1 MIVATN
7 CPNCETDQPVEVKE
21 QRFELY
27 TKDTDKGFLP
37 VSCTV
42 CGATWEL
49 HYRLVGEES
58 VELDGFIVDLEAD
71 NRISIQED
79 EGE

>member
-1 MIVATN
+1 MALKLTKRQTQSIQSVIVATN

-49 HYRLVGEES
+49 HYKLASEENL
-58 VELDGFIVDLEAD
+58 ELD
-71 NRISIQED
+71 ED
-79 EGE
+79 

>member
-7 CPNCETDQPVEVKE
+7 CLNCKQDQPVEVKE
-21 QRFELY
+21 QRFELI
-27 TKDTDKGFLP
+27 TKDTVQGFLP
-37 VSCTV
+37 VSCTI

-49 HYRLVGEES
+49 HYKGIGIENL
-58 VELDGFIVDLEAD
+58 EL
-71 NRISIQED
+71 D

>member
-7 CPNCETDQPVEVKE
+7 CPNENKEQPVEVKE

-27 TKDTDKGFLP
+27 TRDTDKGFLP
-37 VSCTV
+37 VSCTI

-71 NRISIQED
+71 NRVSVAED
-79 EGE
+79 EG

>member
-7 CPNCETDQPVEVKE
+7 CPNCKQDQPVEVKE

-27 TKDTDKGFLP
+27 TKNTDLGFLP
-37 VSCTV
+37 VSCTK

-49 HYRLVGEES
+49 HY
-58 VELDGFIVDLEAD
+58 
-71 NRISIQED
+71 
-79 EGE
+79 

>member
-7 CPNCETDQPVEVKE
+7 CPNCKSDQPVEVKE

-27 TKDTDKGFLP
+27 TNDTDKGFLP

-49 HYRLVGEES
+49 HYKLASEENL
-58 VELDGFIVDLEAD
+58 ELD
-71 NRISIQED
+71 
-79 EGE
+79 EG

>member
-7 CPNCETDQPVEVKE
+7 CPNCKQDHPVEIKE

-27 TKDTDKGFLP
+27 TKDPDKGFLP
-37 VSCTV
+37 GELNK

-49 HYRLVGEES
+49 HYKLASIENI
-58 VELDGFIVDLEAD
+58 ELDE
-71 NRISIQED
+71 E
-79 EGE
+79 

>member
-7 CPNCETDQPVEVKE
+7 CPNCKQDQPVEIKE

-37 VSCTV
+37 VSCTK

-49 HYRLVGEES
+49 HYKLAGEENL
-58 VELDGFIVDLEAD
+58 ELD
-71 NRISIQED
+71 ED
-79 EGE
+79 

>member
-7 CPNCETDQPVEVKE
+7 CPNCKQDQPVEVKE

-27 TKDTDKGFLP
+27 TKNTDLGFLP
-37 VSCTV
+37 VSCTK

-49 HYRLVGEES
+49 HYTLTGEENL
-58 VELDGFIVDLEAD
+58 EL
-71 NRISIQED
+71 D

>member
-7 CPNCETDQPVEVKE
+7 CPNCKQDQPVEIKE

-37 VSCTV
+37 VSCTK

-49 HYRLVGEES
+49 HYKLAGEENL
-58 VELDGFIVDLEAD
+58 ELDE
-71 NRISIQED
+71 E
-79 EGE
+79 

>member
-7 CPNCETDQPVEVKE
+7 CPNENKEQPVEGKE

-27 TKDTDKGFLP
+27 TRDTDKGFLP

-49 HYRLVGEES
+49 HYKLASEENL
-58 VELDGFIVDLEAD
+58 ELD
-71 NRISIQED
+71 ED
-79 EGE
+79 

>member
-1 MIVATN
+1 MMIVATN
-7 CPNCETDQPVEVKE
+7 CPNENKEQPVEVKE

-37 VSCTV
+37 VSCTI

-49 HYRLVGEES
+49 HYKLASEENL
-58 VELDGFIVDLEAD
+58 ELD
-71 NRISIQED
+71 ED
-79 EGE
+79 

>member
-7 CPNCETDQPVEVKE
+7 CPNENKEQPVEVKE
-21 QRFELY
+21 QRFELI
-27 TKDTDKGFLP
+27 TTDTDKGFLP

-49 HYRLVGEES
+49 HYKLASEENL
-58 VELDGFIVDLEAD
+58 ELD
-71 NRISIQED
+71 ED
-79 EGE
+79 

>member
-7 CPNCETDQPVEVKE
+7 CPNCKQDQPVEVKE

-27 TKDTDKGFLP
+27 TKNTDLGFLP
-37 VSCTV
+37 VSCTKG
-42 CGATWEL
+42 GATWEL
-49 HYRLVGEES
+49 HYKLESEENL
-58 VELDGFIVDLEAD
+58 EL
-71 NRISIQED
+71 D

>member
-7 CPNCETDQPVEVKE
+7 CPNCKQDQPVEIKE

-27 TKDTDKGFLP
+27 TIFGPGGYAGSDLTDKGFLP
-37 VSCTV
+37 VSCTK

-49 HYRLVGEES
+49 HYKLTHCENL
-58 VELDGFIVDLEAD
+58 ELD
-71 NRISIQED
+71 
-79 EGE
+79 EG

>member
-7 CPNCETDQPVEVKE
+7 CPNSKQDQLVEVKE

-27 TKDTDKGFLP
+27 TKDTDQGFLP

-49 HYRLVGEES
+49 HYKLASEENL
-58 VELDGFIVDLEAD
+58 ELD
-71 NRISIQED
+71 
-79 EGE
+79 EG

>member
-7 CPNCETDQPVEVKE
+7 CPNENKEQPVEVKE
-21 QRFELY
+21 QRFELI
-27 TKDTDKGFLP
+27 TTDTERGFLP

-49 HYRLVGEES
+49 HYKLASEENL
-58 VELDGFIVDLEAD
+58 ELD
-71 NRISIQED
+71 ED
-79 EGE
+79 

>member
-1 MIVATN
+1 MALKLPKRQTQSIQSVIVATN

-21 QRFELY
+21 QRFELI
-27 TKDTDKGFLP
+27 TTDTDKGFLP

-49 HYRLVGEES
+49 HYKLASEENL
-58 VELDGFIVDLEAD
+58 ELD
-71 NRISIQED
+71 ED
-79 EGE
+79 

>member
-7 CPNCETDQPVEVKE
+7 CLHCKQDQPVEVKE

-27 TKDTDKGFLP
+27 TKDTDGGFLP
-37 VSCTV
+37 VSCTK

-49 HYRLVGEES
+49 HYKLESEENL
-58 VELDGFIVDLEAD
+58 EL
-71 NRISIQED
+71 D

>member
-7 CPNCETDQPVEVKE
+7 CPNENKEQPVEVKE

-27 TKDTDKGFLP
+27 TRDTDKGFLP

-49 HYRLVGEES
+49 HYKLASEENL
-58 VELDGFIVDLEAD
+58 ELDGFIVDLEAD
-71 NRISIQED
+71 NRVSVAED
-79 EGE
+79 EE

>member
-7 CPNCETDQPVEVKE
+7 CPNENKEPPVEVKE

-27 TKDTDKGFLP
+27 TKDTDNGFLP

-49 HYRLVGEES
+49 HYKLASEENL
-58 VELDGFIVDLEAD
+58 ELD
-71 NRISIQED
+71 ED
-79 EGE
+79 

>member
-1 MIVATN
+1 MALKLTKRQTQSIQSVIVATN

-27 TKDTDKGFLP
+27 TKDTDQGFLP

-49 HYRLVGEES
+49 HYKLASEENL
-58 VELDGFIVDLEAD
+58 ELDGE
-71 NRISIQED
+71 
-79 EGE
+79 

>member
-7 CPNCETDQPVEVKE
+7 CPNCKQDQPVEIKE

-37 VSCTV
+37 VSCTK

-49 HYRLVGEES
+49 HYKLASIENI
-58 VELDGFIVDLEAD
+58 ELDE
-71 NRISIQED
+71 E
-79 EGE
+79 

>member
-7 CPNCETDQPVEVKE
+7 CPNCKQDQPVEIKE

-27 TKDTDKGFLP
+27 TKDTDKGFHP
-37 VSCTV
+37 VSCTK

-49 HYRLVGEES
+49 HYKLTHCENL
-58 VELDGFIVDLEAD
+58 ELD
-71 NRISIQED
+71 
-79 EGE
+79 EG

>member
-7 CPNCETDQPVEVKE
+7 CLNCKQDQPVEVKE

-27 TKDTDKGFLP
+27 TKDTDGGFLP
-37 VSCTV
+37 VSCTK

-49 HYRLVGEES
+49 HYKLASEENL
-58 VELDGFIVDLEAD
+58 EL
-71 NRISIQED
+71 D

>member
-7 CPNCETDQPVEVKE
+7 CPNENKEQPVEVKE
-21 QRFELY
+21 QRCELY
-27 TKDTDKGFLP
+27 TRDTDKGFLP

-58 VELDGFIVDLEAD
+58 VELDGFIVDQEAD
-71 NRISIQED
+71 NRVSVAED
-79 EGE
+79 EG

>member
-7 CPNCETDQPVEVKE
+7 CPNCKQKDQPVEVKE

-27 TKDTDKGFLP
+27 TKDTDKRIPTCVLHQ
-37 VSCTV
+37 V

-49 HYRLVGEES
+49 HYKLAGEENL
-58 VELDGFIVDLEAD
+58 ELD
-71 NRISIQED
+71 ED
-79 EGE
+79 

>member
-7 CPNCETDQPVEVKE
+7 CPNCKQDQPVEIKE

-37 VSCTV
+37 VSCTK
-42 CGATWEL
+42 CGATCKL
-49 HYRLVGEES
+49 AYRLTTES
-58 VELDGFIVDLEAD
+58 V
-71 NRISIQED
+71 
-79 EGE
+79 